1 MKRLLIP
8 LMLLSSLCASAQ
20 TKPFVRWWW
29 NGDKVDTIELK
40 RELHLLHEAGIGGVE
55 INPIEFPAKRCDS
68 LGIRSLTWLSDEWI
82 EALGATLREAKRLG
96 MQCDLLVGSGWPFG
110 SETIPMNERAQ
121 VMLTYTT
128 EIDWTNNTNN
138 EPFVITRQQIFDA
151 IDPKVTEPNAG
162 RQFELVDLFI
172 VPDSVYSIYQ
182 RNDCSF
188 LGDTIKIYP
197 LNQITTGWHPS
208 PNNRYMLYALVRC
221 TSFAS
226 VSNGAP
232 GASGPILDHMNR
244 EAVRHFLYNMS
255 HTLEGKL
262 GPMKNW
268 LRAYFVDSMELE
280 GSNWTDDFAEEFRR
294 RNGYDIMPWLPFI
307 MFKTGRLGE
316 VVSYEYG
323 AKQSPDFKRRVQ
335 TVRLHFERTKAQLLY
350 ERFTTVFADW
360 CKEQGV
366 LSRGQA
372 YGRGFFPLL
381 SSTAYDIPEGESWT
395 TNYLRHRIGE
405 EMPDS
410 DYRRGRAY
418 TMINKYVSS
427 AAHQS
432 GRRLV
437 SAEEMTNTYRMF
449 ETTLELL
456 KLGSDMSAIS
466 GVTHSVW
473 HGFNYSPP
481 QAGFPGWV
489 QYGSYL
495 NEQNTWWPYFHL
507 LNEYRSRM
515 STILQSADMQT
526 DIAILLPID
535 SLWAQYGV
543 QTEPFPNYPKG
554 SPYDIPYLLWEAVH
568 KNGGSCDFV
577 TPRQLADASVHDGKL
592 IIGKKAYSTL
602 LVPPPI
608 TWDSSF
614 SILNSQFSILEVP
627 DLPDR
632 NYLEWYR
639 ITQSKKQLPHA
650 VAIEE
655 PDRYLL
661 QNHYRNDQG
670 DDIFLFVN
678 ACLKCAVSSTIIF
691 PKEIYQNRTAWVY
704 NAATD
709 EKQLLTLENGSA
721 WLYLPPAESLF
732 ILFNSQ
738 PSTFNSQLQEWAPDY
753 REGQE
758 YFPIHTEWHVSLHH
772 AIEGWTRDTVM
783 QRLCDLRETQQFKD
797 LSGTITYTAQI
808 PFDSIG
814 PNPIFDLGQVYDIC
828 ELIINGTS
836 CGVKWYGEKIY
847 SNAAPLLHPGI
858 NTIVIKVT
866 TTLNNYVHSLTND
879 KVIQHYV
886 FKRNVPTT
894 PAGLLGIDGQIAF
907 F

>member
-1 MKRLLIP
+1 
-8 LMLLSSLCASAQ
+8 
-20 TKPFVRWWW
+20 
-29 NGDKVDTIELK
+29 
-40 RELHLLHEAGIGGVE
+40 
-55 INPIEFPAKRCDS
+55 
-68 LGIRSLTWLSDEWI
+68 
-82 EALGATLREAKRLG
+82 
-96 MQCDLLVGSGWPFG
+96 
-110 SETIPMNERAQ
+110 
-121 VMLTYTT
+121 
-128 EIDWTNNTNN
+128 
-138 EPFVITRQQIFDA
+138 
-151 IDPKVTEPNAG
+151 
-162 RQFELVDLFI
+162 
-172 VPDSVYSIYQ
+172 
-182 RNDCSF
+182 
-188 LGDTIKIYP
+188 
-197 LNQITTGWHPS
+197 
-208 PNNRYMLYALVRC
+208 
-221 TSFAS
+221 
-226 VSNGAP
+226 
-232 GASGPILDHMNR
+232 
-244 EAVRHFLYNMS
+244 
-255 HTLEGKL
+255 
-262 GPMKNW
+262 
-268 LRAYFVDSMELE
+268 
-280 GSNWTDDFAEEFRR
+280 
-294 RNGYDIMPWLPFI
+294 
-307 MFKTGRLGE
+307 
-316 VVSYEYG
+316 
-323 AKQSPDFKRRVQ
+323 
-335 TVRLHFERTKAQLLY
+335 
-350 ERFTTVFADW
+350 
-360 CKEQGV
+360 
-366 LSRGQA
+366 
-372 YGRGFFPLL
+372 
-381 SSTAYDIPEGESWT
+381 
-395 TNYLRHRIGE
+395 
-405 EMPDS
+405 MPDN

-427 AAHQS
+427 AAHHS

-515 STILQSADMQT
+515 STILQNADMQT

-568 KNGGSCDFV
+568 KNGGNCDFV

-592 IIGKKAYSTL
+592 FIGKKAYSTL

-639 ITQSKKQLPHA
+639 TAQSKHQLPHA
-650 VAIEE
+650 VAIEK
-655 PDRYLL
+655 PDRFLL

-678 ACLKCAVSSTIIF
+678 AQLHGAISSTITF

-738 PSTFNSQLQEWAPDY
+738 PSTFNSQLQEWAPVY

-797 LSGTITYTAQI
+797 LSGTLTYTAQI

-814 PNPIFDLGQVYDIC
+814 PDPIFDLGQVYDIC

-879 KVIQHYV
+879 KVIQHYI